1 MKRWPTTAKPTAAR
15 SLTCGRKTLKWCGT
29 ITITTKLMSTTGNCE
44 LCVYWAQELDYNTG
58 SCRRYAP
65 EPAPGKEQLAV
76 WPLTLNTN
84 WCGEFKRG
92 TYALKGA

>member
-15 SLTCGRKTLKWCGT
+15 SLTCGMKTLKWCGT
-29 ITITTKLMSTTGNCE
+29 ITTTTKLMSTTGNCQ
-44 LCVYWAQELDYNTG
+44 LCIYWAQELDYNTG

-84 WCGEFKRG
+84 WCGEYKRG
-92 TYALKGA
+92 TYTLKGG

>member
-1 MKRWPTTAKPTAAR
+1 MKLERTTATRTPAR
-15 SLTCGRKTLKWCGT
+15 SLTSATKTAKWFT
-29 ITITTKLMSTTGNCE
+29 KTVNTTKLMSTTGNCE
-44 LCVYWAQELDYNTG
+44 LCVYWAKETEVRTG

>member
-1 MKRWPTTAKPTAAR
+1 MAKPTAAR
-15 SLTCGRKTLKWCGT
+15 SLTCGMKTLKWCGT
-29 ITITTKLMSTTGNCE
+29 IVNTARTMSTIGNCQ